1 MVKVALFLMV
11 AFAVASC
18 AFAGR
23 VLDEHPAETP
33 PVQAPL
39 PVDPLQVPTEPS
51 ADPVVVPVPA
61 AAAAAALPLPSNA
74 AGAAGVAPTAAQGV
88 TANGGVSAG
97 EHPPLTFFMHDILGG
112 GSRPSAALMVTG
124 VVASAADLASGN
136 SVLGSTSGNLVADN
150 SNNNIPSVNAGGMPT
165 GAAPQNALFGTTTII
180 DEDLTESHEVG
191 AAVIGSAQG
200 FHVATSKDGTSKTV
214 VLTAMFG
221 GGEVDGDTLSFVGVH
236 RMAAPASH
244 VTIIGGTGKYQNAK
258 GFAAIQT
265 MQTDDQPTTDG
276 GKSLLQFDV
285 HLSSSPEQNWL
296 LP

>member
-1 MVKVALFLMV
+1 MVKVAICLMV
-11 AFAVASC
+11 ALAVASC

-23 VLDEHPAETP
+23 VLDEHPAVKP

-61 AAAAAALPLPSNA
+61 PAAALPLPSNA
-74 AGAAGVAPTAAQGV
+74 AGAAGVAPTAAEGV

-97 EHPPLTFFMHDILGG
+97 DHPPLTFFMHDILGG

-124 VVASAADLASGN
+124 VVASAADLANGN
-136 SVLGSTSGNLVADN
+136 GVVGSTSVNLVADN
-150 SNNNIPSVNAGGMPT
+150 NNNNIPSVNAGDMPT
-165 GAAPQNALFGTTTII
+165 GATPQNALFGTTTII
-180 DEDLTESHEVG
+180 DEDLTESHELG
-191 AAVIGSAQG
+191 AAVVGSAQG
-200 FHVATSKDGTSKTV
+200 FHVATSKDATSKTV

-221 GGEVDGDTLSFVGVH
+221 GGEVHGDTLSFVGVH
-236 RMAAPASH
+236 RMAASAASH

-265 MQTDDQPTTDG
+265 LQTDDQHTTDG
-276 GKSLLQFDV
+276 GKSLLQFNV
-285 HLSSSPEQNWL
+285 HLS
-296 LP
+296 